1 MKNLQLSAERRSGYL
16 VSLLLLTILFA
27 LLPLV
32 LAGAA
37 AYGAQLSSVSE
48 QHLLRGPRPG
58 RCYGLENQADYAGGT
73 NAYGKQVA
81 PAEGPYGAPP
91 VQIPGQMILAH
102 TAAGYIPV
110 RIRGLDQGLAASNAC
125 ARLRA
130 KERMRAVRD
139 RGASGRPLGR

>member
-1 MKNLQLSAERRSGYL
+1 MKNLQLLAGRRGGYL
-16 VSLLLLTILFA
+16 APLLLLTVLFA
-27 LLPLV
+27 LLPLA

-37 AYGAQLSSVSE
+37 AYGAELNSVSE

-58 RCYGLENQADYAGGT
+58 RCYGLENQGDYAGGT
-73 NAYGKQVA
+73 NAYGKRVA

-102 TAAGYIPV
+102 TAEGYIPV
-110 RIRGLDQGLAASNAC
+110 RIWGLDRGLAASNAC

-130 KERMRAVRD
+130 KERMRAVRG
-139 RGASGRPLGR
+139 RGAGGRPLGR